1 LVPSLIAEIEFID
14 QTLRDGQ
21 QSLWGIRM
29 RAHHATAALPHL
41 NRTGFSTFDLT
52 GGTFFVVMLRESGD
66 DPWAALDHF
75 VTNLP
80 SGGHRAGMRPVAV
93 GSFGFV
99 PDEMLDLWVGTLV
112 KHGIDSHWLFD
123 CLYDMP
129 LMKAKA
135 AAIQRVGGEVVP
147 AIMYG
152 LTDLHTDE
160 FFADRAREMAG
171 WDGVRRI
178 YIEDAPG
185 VLTPERAAT
194 LLPALRA
201 ATPGIKLELHVHNT
215 TGLAPLVYV
224 EGFKHGIECIHTCSM
239 PLANGPSLPS
249 TEAMVEIIE
258 ELGHTHN
265 LDKSQL
271 PPVAAHFDAE
281 ARRLGYE
288 VGVPN
293 VYRMLPYRHQL
304 PGGMT
309 GTLKNQLNEYGM
321 PEKFPQVVD
330 EIVRV
335 REELGQ
341 PIMATPFSQF
351 VGIQAVL
358 NVVLDERYEVVP
370 EEVLH
375 YALGHYG
382 PLMRPVEAGVAD
394 RIFSQ
399 PRVKQLESW
408 ERPQTTV
415 AEFRRQLGA
424 DLSDEELLL
433 RYLAPQEHVDKMLA
447 GPPLRTAGHV
457 HGDGVLG
464 RVTELIEEARSVKHL
479 ALRQPG
485 ISVQLRREGAD
496 GNPGQNGTKARD

>member
-1 LVPSLIAEIEFID
+1 MAHIEFID

-21 QSLWGIRM
+21 QSLWGMRM
-29 RAHHATAALPHL
+29 RACQATSALPHI
-41 NRTGFSTFDLT
+41 NRTGFRVIDLT

-66 DPWAALDHF
+66 DPWAALDHL
-75 VTNLP
+75 VAGLP
-80 SGGHRAGMRPVAV
+80 DTGHRAGMRPVAV

-99 PDEMLDLWVGTLV
+99 PDSMLDLWVGTLV
-112 KHGIDSHWLFD
+112 KHGIQTHWLFD

-135 AAIQRVGGEVVP
+135 EAIRRVGGEVVP

-160 FFADRAREMAG
+160 FFADRAREMAS
-171 WDGVRRI
+171 WEGVNTI
-178 YIEDAPG
+178 YVEDAPG

-194 LLPALRA
+194 LLPALQE
-201 ATPGIKLELHVHNT
+201 ATPGVRLELHVHNT

-224 EGFKHGIECIHTCSM
+224 EGIKAGIDILHTCSL

-249 TEAMVEIIE
+249 TEAMVEIVE
-258 ELGHTHN
+258 ELGHTHD
-265 LDKSQL
+265 LDKTQL
-271 PPVAAHFDAE
+271 APVAEHFERE
-281 ARRLGYE
+281 AKRMGWAL
-288 VGVPN
+288 GVPN
-293 VYRMLPYRHQL
+293 EYRMSPYRHQL

-309 GTLKNQLNEYGM
+309 GTLINQLDEYGM
-321 PEKFPQVVD
+321 PERFPEVVD

-358 NVVLDERYEVVP
+358 NVVLDERYKVVP

-382 PLMRPVEAGVAD
+382 PLMRPIEPEIAD
-394 RIFSQ
+394 RVFSQ
-399 PRVKQLESW
+399 PRVKELEGW
-408 ERPQTTV
+408 ERDQTTLE
-415 AEFRRQLGA
+415 EFRERLGKS
-424 DLSDEELLL
+424 LSDEELLL
-433 RYLAPQEHVDKMLA
+433 RYLCPAEHVDKMLA
-447 GPPLRTAGHV
+447 AGPLRTEPPAGSAEL
-457 HGDGVLG
+457 GDQLMA
-464 RVTELIEEARSVKHL
+464 LIASAEERPISHFSMSRA
-479 ALRQPG
+479 G
-485 ISVQLRREGAD
+485 ITIDLRRNA
-496 GNPGQNGTKARD
+496 NASRM

>member
-1 LVPSLIAEIEFID
+1 MAHIEFVD

-21 QSLWGIRM
+21 QSLWGMRM
-29 RAHHATAALPHL
+29 RACQATGALPYL
-41 NRTGFSTFDLT
+41 NRTGFRVVDLT

-66 DPWAALDHF
+66 DPWAALDHL
-75 VTNLP
+75 VAGLP
-80 SGGHRAGMRPVAV
+80 DAGHRAGMRPVAV

-99 PDEMLDLWVGTLV
+99 PDSMLDLWVGTLV
-112 KHGIDSHWLFD
+112 KHGIQTHWLFD

-135 AAIQRVGGEVVP
+135 EAIQRVGGEVVP

-160 FFADRAREMAG
+160 FFADRAREMAS
-171 WDGVRRI
+171 WEGVETI
-178 YIEDAPG
+178 YVEDAPG

-194 LLPALRA
+194 LLPALQE
-201 ATPGIKLELHVHNT
+201 ATPGVRLELHVHNT

-224 EGFKHGIECIHTCSM
+224 EGIKAGIEILHTCSL

-249 TEAMVEIIE
+249 TEAMVEIVE
-258 ELGHTHN
+258 ELGHSHD

-271 PPVAAHFDAE
+271 PPVAEHFERE
-281 ARRLGYE
+281 ARRMGWAL
-288 VGVPN
+288 GVPN
-293 VYRMLPYRHQL
+293 EYRMTPYRHQL

-309 GTLKNQLNEYGM
+309 GTLINQLDEYGM
-321 PEKFPQVVD
+321 PERFPEVID

-341 PIMATPFSQF
+341 PVMATPFSQF

-358 NVVLDERYEVVP
+358 NVVLEERYKVVP

-382 PLMRPVEAGVAD
+382 PLMRPIEPEIAD

-399 PRVKQLESW
+399 PRVKELEKW
-408 ERPQTTV
+408 ERDQTTLE
-415 AEFRRQLGA
+415 EFRRRLGKN
-424 DLSDEELLL
+424 LSDEELLL
-433 RYLAPQEHVDKMLA
+433 RYLCPAEHVDKMLA
-447 GPPLRTAGHV
+447 SGPLRTEPPAGSAGL
-457 HGDGVLG
+457 GDELM
-464 RVTELIEEARSVKHL
+464 RLIESAEERPISHFSMS
-479 ALRQPG
+479 RPG
-485 ISVQLRREGAD
+485 ITIDLRR
-496 GNPGQNGTKARD
+496 

>member
-1 LVPSLIAEIEFID
+1 MEIEFVD

-29 RAHHATAALPHL
+29 RAQHATPALPYL
-41 NRTGFSTFDLT
+41 ARTGFSTHDLT

-75 VTNLP
+75 VGNLP
-80 SGGHRAGMRPVAV
+80 GAGHRAGMRPVAV

-112 KHGIDSHWLFD
+112 EHGIDSHWLFD

-160 FFADRAREMAG
+160 FFADRARKMAS
-171 WDGVRRI
+171 WDGVKRI

-194 LLPALRA
+194 LLPAIRA

-215 TGLAPLVYV
+215 TGLAPRVYI
-224 EGFKHGIECIHTCSM
+224 EGFKAGIDCIHTCSL

-249 TEAMVEIIE
+249 TEAMVEIVE
-258 ELGHTHN
+258 ELGHTHQ

-271 PPVAAHFDAE
+271 PPVAEHFHAE
-281 ARRLGYE
+281 ALRLGYE

-293 VYRMLPYRHQL
+293 EYRLLPYKHQL

-321 PEKFPQVVD
+321 PEKFHQVVE

-341 PIMATPFSQF
+341 PVMATPFSQF

-358 NVVLDERYEVVP
+358 NVVMPERYEVVP

-382 PLMRPVEAGVAD
+382 PLMRPVEPHVAE

-399 PRVKQLESW
+399 PRVKELERW
-408 ERPQTTV
+408 ERDQTTV
-415 AEFRRQLGA
+415 AEFRQRLGHN
-424 DLSDEELLL
+424 LSDEELLL
-433 RYLAPQEHVDKMLA
+433 RYFCPQEQVDKMLS
-447 GPPLRTAGHV
+447 GPPLRTEGHR
-457 HGDGVLG
+457 HGDRILD
-464 RVTELIEEARSVKHL
+464 RVTELIEEASSVKHL
-479 ALRQPG
+479 TLRQPG
-485 ISVQLRREGAD
+485 ISVQLRRED
-496 GNPGQNGTKARD
+496 RKSVV

>member
-1 LVPSLIAEIEFID
+1 M
-14 QTLRDGQ
+14 
-21 QSLWGIRM
+21 RM
-29 RAHHATAALPHL
+29 RACQATPILPNL
-41 NRTGFSTFDLT
+41 NATGFNTVDLT

-66 DPWAALDHF
+66 DPWAALDWLIQG
-75 VTNLP
+75 LP
-80 SGGHRAGMRPVAV
+80 DARHRAGMRPVAV

-112 KHGIDSHWLFD
+112 EHGIDSHWLFD

-135 AAIQRVGGEVVP
+135 EAIRRVGGEVVP

-160 FFADRAREMAG
+160 FFADRAREMAS
-171 WDGVRRI
+171 WEGVERI
-178 YIEDAPG
+178 YVEDAPG

-194 LLPALRA
+194 LLPALQE
-201 ATPGIKLELHVHNT
+201 ATPGVRLELHVHNT
-215 TGLAPLVYV
+215 TGLAPRVYM
-224 EGFKHGIECIHTCSM
+224 EGIKAGIEILHTCSRPM
-239 PLANGPSLPS
+239 ANGPSLPS
-249 TEAMVEIIE
+249 TEAMVEIVE
-258 ELGHTHN
+258 EMGHTHD

-271 PPVAAHFDAE
+271 RPVADHFERE
-281 ARRLGYE
+281 AKRLGWAL
-288 VGVPN
+288 GVPN
-293 VYRMLPYRHQL
+293 EYRTQPYRHQL

-309 GTLKNQLNEYGM
+309 GTLINQLNEYGM
-321 PEKFPQVVD
+321 PERFPEVID

-358 NVVLDERYEVVP
+358 NVVLDERYKVVP

-382 PLMRPVEAGVAD
+382 PLMRPVEPEIAD
-394 RIFSQ
+394 KIFSQ
-399 PRVKQLESW
+399 PRVKELEKW

-415 AEFRRQLGA
+415 AEFREKFGA

-447 GPPLRTAGHV
+447 SGPLRTEPPASSPDL
-457 HGDGVLG
+457 GDQLMQM
-464 RVTELIEEARSVKHL
+464 IEEAKSRPISHL
-479 ALRQPG
+479 SLSQPG
-485 ISVQLRREGAD
+485 IRIDLRRD
-496 GNPGQNGTKARD
+496 

>member
-1 LVPSLIAEIEFID
+1 MAHIEFID

-21 QSLWGIRM
+21 QSLWGMRM
-29 RAHHATAALPHL
+29 RACQATPILPNL
-41 NRTGFSTFDLT
+41 NATGFDTVDLT

-66 DPWAALDHF
+66 DPWAALDWLIQG
-75 VTNLP
+75 LP
-80 SGGHRAGMRPVAV
+80 DARHRAGMRPVAV

-112 KHGIDSHWLFD
+112 EHGIDSHWLFD

-135 AAIQRVGGEVVP
+135 EAIRRVGGEVVP

-160 FFADRAREMAG
+160 FFADRAREMAS
-171 WDGVRRI
+171 WEGVERI
-178 YIEDAPG
+178 YVEDAPG

-194 LLPALRA
+194 LLPALQE
-201 ATPGIKLELHVHNT
+201 ATPGVRLELHVHNT
-215 TGLAPLVYV
+215 TGLAPLVYM
-224 EGFKHGIECIHTCSM
+224 EGIRAGIEILHTCSRPM
-239 PLANGPSLPS
+239 ANGPSLPS
-249 TEAMVEIIE
+249 TEAMVEIVE
-258 ELGHTHN
+258 EMGHTHD

-271 PPVAAHFDAE
+271 QPVADHFERE
-281 ARRLGYE
+281 AKRLGWAL
-288 VGVPN
+288 GVPN
-293 VYRMLPYRHQL
+293 EYRTQPYRHQL

-309 GTLKNQLNEYGM
+309 GTLINQLDEYGM
-321 PEKFPQVVD
+321 PERFPEVID

-358 NVVLDERYEVVP
+358 NVVLNERYKVVP

-382 PLMRPVEAGVAD
+382 PLMRPVEPEIAD
-394 RIFSQ
+394 KIFSQ
-399 PRVKQLESW
+399 PRVKELEKW

-415 AEFRRQLGA
+415 AEFREKFGA

-433 RYLAPQEHVDKMLA
+433 RYLAPEGHVDKMLA
-447 GPPLRTAGHV
+447 SGPLRTEPPASSPDL
-457 HGDGVLG
+457 GDQLMQM
-464 RVTELIEEARSVKHL
+464 IEEAKSRPISHL
-479 ALRQPG
+479 SLSQPG
-485 ISVQLRREGAD
+485 IRIDLRRD
-496 GNPGQNGTKARD
+496 

>member
-1 LVPSLIAEIEFID
+1 MEIEFID

-21 QSLWGIRM
+21 QSLWGMRM
-29 RAHHATAALPHL
+29 RAQHATPALPHL
-41 NRTGFSTFDLT
+41 ARTGYSIHDMT

-80 SGGHRAGMRPVAV
+80 GAGHRAGMRPVAV

-99 PDEMLDLWVGTLV
+99 PDEMLDLWVETLV
-112 KHGIDSHWLFD
+112 RHGIDSHWLFD

-129 LMKAKA
+129 LMKAKCE
-135 AAIQRVGGEVVP
+135 AIQRVGGETVP

-152 LTDLHTDE
+152 LTDLHSDE
-160 FFADRAREMAG
+160 FFADRAREMAS
-171 WDGVRRI
+171 WDGVGRI
-178 YIEDAPG
+178 YVEDAPG

-194 LLPALRA
+194 LLPAIRA
-201 ATPGIKLELHVHNT
+201 AAPGVKLELHVHNT

-224 EGFKHGIECIHTCSM
+224 EGFKAGIDCIHTCSL

-249 TEAMVEIIE
+249 TEAMVEIVE
-258 ELGHTHN
+258 ELGHTHQ

-271 PPVAAHFDAE
+271 APVAEHFYAE
-281 ARRLGYE
+281 AKRLGYE
-288 VGVPN
+288 VGTPN
-293 VYRMLPYRHQL
+293 EYRLLPYKHQL

-321 PEKFPQVVD
+321 PEKLHEVVE

-341 PIMATPFSQF
+341 PVMATPFSQF

-358 NVVLDERYEVVP
+358 NVVMPERYEVVP
-370 EEVLH
+370 EEVIH

-382 PLMRPVEAGVAD
+382 PLMRPVEPEVAE

-399 PRVKQLESW
+399 PRAKELEGW
-408 ERPQTTV
+408 ERDQTPV
-415 AEFRRQLGA
+415 AEFRRRFGQS
-424 DLSDEELLL
+424 LSDEELLL
-433 RYLAPQEHVDKMLA
+433 RYFCPEEQVEKMLA
-447 GPPLRTAGHV
+447 GPPLRTAGHA
-457 HGDGVLG
+457 HGNGVLE
-464 RVTELIEEARSVKHL
+464 RVVELIEERNSTKHL
-479 ALRQPG
+479 RLSQPG
-485 ISVQLRREGAD
+485 ITVRLRREKG
-496 GNPGQNGTKARD
+496 

>member
-1 LVPSLIAEIEFID
+1 MAHIEFID

-21 QSLWGIRM
+21 QSLWGMRM
-29 RAHHATAALPHL
+29 RAYQATPALPHI
-41 NRTGFSTFDLT
+41 NRTGFRVVDLT

-66 DPWAALDHF
+66 DPWAALDHLIAG
-75 VTNLP
+75 LP
-80 SGGHRAGMRPVAV
+80 DTGRRAGMRPVAV

-99 PDEMLDLWVGTLV
+99 PDAMLDLWVGTLV
-112 KHGIDSHWLFD
+112 KHGIQTHWLFD

-135 AAIQRVGGEVVP
+135 EAIQRVGGEVVP

-171 WDGVRRI
+171 WEGVKTI
-178 YIEDAPG
+178 YVEDAPG

-194 LLPALRA
+194 LLPALQE
-201 ATPGIKLELHVHNT
+201 ATPGVRLELHVHNT
-215 TGLAPLVYV
+215 TGLAPLVYR
-224 EGFKHGIECIHTCSM
+224 EGIDAGIEIIHTCSLPM
-239 PLANGPSLPS
+239 ANGPSLPS
-249 TEAMVEIIE
+249 TEAMVEIVE
-258 ELGHTHN
+258 ELGHSHG

-271 PPVAAHFDAE
+271 PPVAEHFAAE
-281 ARRLGYE
+281 AKRLGWE
-288 VGVPN
+288 TGVPN
-293 VYRMLPYRHQL
+293 EYRMLPYRHQL

-309 GTLKNQLNEYGM
+309 GTLKNQLDEYGM
-321 PEKFPQVVD
+321 PERFPAVVD

-358 NVVLDERYEVVP
+358 NVVLDERYKVVP

-382 PLMRPVEAGVAD
+382 PLMRPIQPEVAD

-399 PRVKQLESW
+399 PRVKELERW
-408 ERPQTTV
+408 ERPQTTLE
-415 AEFRRQLGA
+415 EFRKQLGQS
-424 DLSDEELLL
+424 LSDEELLL
-433 RYLAPQEHVDKMLA
+433 RYLCPEDQVDKMLA
-447 GPPLRTAGHV
+447 GPPLRTEPPPRSP
-457 HGDGVLG
+457 DLG
-464 RVTELIEEARSVKHL
+464 EQLMELIRSAEARPISHL
-479 ALRQPG
+479 SLSRSG
-485 ISVQLRREGAD
+485 IKIDLRRD
-496 GNPGQNGTKARD
+496 

>member
-1 LVPSLIAEIEFID
+1 LVRSLITEIEFID

-21 QSLWGIRM
+21 QSLWGMRM
-29 RAHHATAALPHL
+29 RAHHATPALPYL
-41 NRTGFSTFDLT
+41 NRTGFSTSDLT
-52 GGTFFVVMLRESGD
+52 GGTLFVVMLRESRD

-75 VTNLP
+75 VGGLP
-80 SGGHRAGMRPVAV
+80 NTSHRAGMRPVAV

-99 PDEMLDLWVGTLV
+99 PDEILDLWVGTLV

-135 AAIQRVGGEVVP
+135 EAIRRVGGEVVP

-160 FFADRAREMAG
+160 FFADRAREMAS
-171 WDGVRRI
+171 WEGVKRI
-178 YIEDAPG
+178 YVEDAPG
-185 VLTPERAAT
+185 VLTPARAAT
-194 LLPALRA
+194 LLPALQA
-201 ATPGIKLELHVHNT
+201 ATPGVKLELHMHNT

-224 EGFKHGIECIHTCSM
+224 EGFRHGIDCIHTCSL

-249 TEAMVEIIE
+249 TEAMVEIVE
-258 ELGHTHN
+258 ELGHTHS

-271 PPVAAHFDAE
+271 APVAKHFTAE
-281 ARRLGYE
+281 AKRLGYE

-293 VYRMLPYRHQL
+293 EYRMLPYKHQL

-309 GTLKNQLNEYGM
+309 GTLKNQLDEYGM
-321 PEKFPQVVD
+321 PEKFPQVV
-330 EIVRV
+330 
-335 REELGQ
+335 EELVHVRGELGE

-358 NVVLDERYEVVP
+358 NVVLEERYKVVP

-382 PLMRPVEAGVAD
+382 PLMRPIQPEIAD
-394 RIFSQ
+394 KIFSQ
-399 PRVKQLESW
+399 HRVKELENW

-415 AEFRRQLGA
+415 SEFRKQLGEG
-424 DLSDEELLL
+424 LSDEELLL
-433 RYLAPQEHVDKMLA
+433 RYLAPEQHVDEMLA
-447 GPPLRTAGHV
+447 GPPLRTAPHQHRG
-457 HGDGVLG
+457 GILEQ
-464 RVTELIEEARSVKHL
+464 VTDLLERSHSARRIS
-479 ALRQPG
+479 LRQPG
-485 ISVQLRREGAD
+485 ITVELRRED
-496 GNPGQNGTKARD
+496 

>member
-1 LVPSLIAEIEFID
+1 MAEIEFVD

-29 RAHHATAALPHL
+29 RACQATRALPHL
-41 NRTGFSTFDLT
+41 NATGFDTCDLT
-52 GGTFFVVMLRESGD
+52 GGTYFVVMLRESGD
-66 DPWAALDHF
+66 DPWAALDWL
-75 VTNLP
+75 VEGLP
-80 SGGHRAGMRPVAV
+80 DVSHRAGMRPVAV

-135 AAIQRVGGEVVP
+135 EAIQRVGGEVVP

-160 FFADRAREMAG
+160 FFADRAREMAS
-171 WDGVRRI
+171 WEGVERI
-178 YIEDAPG
+178 YVEDAPG

-194 LLPALRA
+194 LLPALQE
-201 ATPGIKLELHVHNT
+201 ATPGVRLELHVHNT

-224 EGFKHGIECIHTCSM
+224 EGIKAGIEIFHTCSL

-249 TEAMVEIIE
+249 TEAMVEIVE
-258 ELGHTHN
+258 ELGHTHR

-271 PPVAAHFDAE
+271 PPVAENFE
-281 ARRLGYE
+281 REGKRLGWAL
-288 VGVPN
+288 GVPN
-293 VYRMLPYRHQL
+293 EYRMLPYRHQL

-309 GTLKNQLNEYGM
+309 GTLINQLDEYGM
-321 PEKFPQVVD
+321 PERFPEVID

-358 NVVLDERYEVVP
+358 NVVLDERYKVVP

-382 PLMRPVEAGVAD
+382 PLMRPVEPEVAD

-399 PRVKQLESW
+399 PRVKELEKW

-415 AEFRRQLGA
+415 KEFREKLGK

-433 RYLAPQEHVDKMLA
+433 RYLCPAEHVDKMLA
-447 GPPLRTAGHV
+447 GPPLRTEPPASSPDL
-457 HGDGVLG
+457 GDQLMQ
-464 RVTELIEEARSVKHL
+464 LLEEAKSRPISHL
-479 ALRQPG
+479 SLSQPG
-485 ISVQLRREGAD
+485 IQIDLRRD
-496 GNPGQNGTKARD
+496 

>member
-1 LVPSLIAEIEFID
+1 MAEIEFVD

-21 QSLWGIRM
+21 QSLWGMRM
-29 RAHHATAALPHL
+29 RACQATAALPHL
-41 NRTGFSTFDLT
+41 NRTGFDVVDLT
-52 GGTFFVVMLRESGD
+52 GGTYFVVMLRESGD
-66 DPWAALDHF
+66 DPWAALDWL
-75 VTNLP
+75 VKGLP
-80 SGGHRAGMRPVAV
+80 DVSHRAGMRPVAV

-135 AAIQRVGGEVVP
+135 EAIRRVGGEVVP

-160 FFADRAREMAG
+160 FFAERARDMAS
-171 WDGVRRI
+171 WEGVERI
-178 YIEDAPG
+178 YVEDAPG

-194 LLPALRA
+194 LLPALQE
-201 ATPGIKLELHVHNT
+201 ATPGVRLELHVHNT

-224 EGFKHGIECIHTCSM
+224 EGIKAGIEILHTCSL

-249 TEAMVEIIE
+249 TEAMVEIVE
-258 ELGHTHN
+258 ELGHTHR

-271 PPVAAHFDAE
+271 PPVADNFERE
-281 ARRLGYE
+281 AKRLGWAL
-288 VGVPN
+288 GVPN
-293 VYRMLPYRHQL
+293 EYRMLPYRHQL

-309 GTLKNQLNEYGM
+309 GTLINQLDEYGM
-321 PEKFPQVVD
+321 PERFPEVID

-358 NVVLDERYEVVP
+358 NVVLDERYKVVP

-382 PLMRPVEAGVAD
+382 PLMRPVEPEIAD
-394 RIFSQ
+394 KIFSQ
-399 PRVKQLESW
+399 PRVKELEKW

-415 AEFRRQLGA
+415 AEFREKLGK

-433 RYLAPQEHVDKMLA
+433 RYLCPEDQVDEMLA
-447 GPPLRTAGHV
+447 GPPLRTEPPAGSP
-457 HGDGVLG
+457 DLG
-464 RVTELIEEARSVKHL
+464 GQLMQLIEEAKSRPISHL
-479 ALRQPG
+479 SLSQPG
-485 ISVQLRREGAD
+485 IRIDLRRD
-496 GNPGQNGTKARD
+496 

>member
-1 LVPSLIAEIEFID
+1 MAHIEFVD

-21 QSLWGIRM
+21 QSLWGMRM
-29 RAHHATAALPHL
+29 RACQATTALPHI
-41 NRTGFSTFDLT
+41 NRTGFRVVDLT

-66 DPWAALDHF
+66 DPWAALDHLIAG
-75 VTNLP
+75 LP
-80 SGGHRAGMRPVAV
+80 DTGHRAGMRPVAV

-99 PDEMLDLWVGTLV
+99 PDSMLDLWVGTLV
-112 KHGIDSHWLFD
+112 KHGIQTHWLFD

-135 AAIQRVGGEVVP
+135 EAIRRVGGEVVP

-171 WDGVRRI
+171 WEGVKTI
-178 YIEDAPG
+178 YVEDAPG

-194 LLPALRA
+194 LLPALQE
-201 ATPGIKLELHVHNT
+201 ATPGVRLELHVHNT

-224 EGFKHGIECIHTCSM
+224 EGIKAGIDILHTCSL

-249 TEAMVEIIE
+249 TEAMVEIVE
-258 ELGHTHN
+258 ELGHTHD

-271 PPVAAHFDAE
+271 PPVAEHFERE
-281 ARRLGYE
+281 AKRLGWAT
-288 VGVPN
+288 GVPN
-293 VYRMLPYRHQL
+293 EYRMAPYRHQL

-309 GTLKNQLNEYGM
+309 GTLINQLDEYGM
-321 PEKFPQVVD
+321 PERFPEVID

-358 NVVLDERYEVVP
+358 NVVLDERYKVVP

-382 PLMRPVEAGVAD
+382 PLMRPIEPEIAD
-394 RIFSQ
+394 RVFSQ
-399 PRVKQLESW
+399 PRVKELEKW
-408 ERPQTTV
+408 ERDQTTLE
-415 AEFRRQLGA
+415 EFRERLGA
-424 DLSDEELLL
+424 NLSDEELLL
-433 RYLAPQEHVDKMLA
+433 RYFCPEDQVDKMLA
-447 GPPLRTAGHV
+447 AGPLRTEPPV
-457 HGDGVLG
+457 SSPDLGDQLMG
-464 RVTELIEEARSVKHL
+464 LIESAQARPVSHL
-479 ALRQPG
+479 SLSQPG
-485 ISVQLRREGAD
+485 IRIDLRR
-496 GNPGQNGTKARD
+496 

>member
-1 LVPSLIAEIEFID
+1 MAHIEFID

-21 QSLWGIRM
+21 QSLWGMRM
-29 RAHHATAALPHL
+29 RAYQTTPILANL
-41 NRTGFSTFDLT
+41 NRTGFRVVDLT
-52 GGTFFVVMLRESGD
+52 GGTLFVVMLRESGD
-66 DPWAALDHF
+66 DPWAALDHI
-75 VTNLP
+75 VSGLP
-80 SGGHRAGMRPVAV
+80 DTGHRAGMRPVAV

-99 PDEMLDLWVGTLV
+99 PDSMLDLWVGTLV
-112 KHGIDSHWLFD
+112 KHGIQTHWLFD

-129 LMKAKA
+129 LMEAKAK
-135 AAIQRVGGEVVP
+135 AIQRVGGEVVP

-171 WDGVRRI
+171 WEGVNTI
-178 YIEDAPG
+178 YVEDAPG

-194 LLPALRA
+194 LLPALQE
-201 ATPGIKLELHVHNT
+201 ATPGVRLELHCHNT
-215 TGLAPLVYV
+215 TGLAPLNYV
-224 EGFKHGIECIHTCSM
+224 EGIRAGIEIFHTCSLPM
-239 PLANGPSLPS
+239 ANGPSLPS
-249 TEAMVEIIE
+249 TEAMVEIVE
-258 ELGHTHN
+258 ELGHTHD

-271 PPVAAHFDAE
+271 PPVAEHFARE
-281 ARRLGYE
+281 AKRLGWAT
-288 VGVPN
+288 GVPN
-293 VYRMLPYRHQL
+293 EYRMMPYRHQL

-309 GTLKNQLNEYGM
+309 GTLINQLNEYGM
-321 PEKFPQVVD
+321 PERFPEVVD

-358 NVVLDERYEVVP
+358 NVVLDERYKVVP

-382 PLMRPVEAGVAD
+382 PLMRPIDPEIAD

-399 PRVKQLESW
+399 PRVKDLESW
-408 ERPQTTV
+408 ERDQTTLE
-415 AEFRRQLGA
+415 EFRQKLGQ

-433 RYLAPQEHVDKMLA
+433 RYLAPEEHVDRMLTN
-447 GPPLRTAGHV
+447 GPLRTEPPARSS
-457 HGDGVLG
+457 DLDEQL
-464 RVTELIEEARSVKHL
+464 TELIESAETRPLK
-479 ALRQPG
+479 Q
-485 ISVQLRREGAD
+485 ISLSQSGVQIDLRRD
-496 GNPGQNGTKARD
+496 

>member
-1 LVPSLIAEIEFID
+1 MAHIEFID

-21 QSLWGIRM
+21 QSLWGMRM
-29 RAHHATAALPHL
+29 RACQATSALPHI
-41 NRTGFSTFDLT
+41 NRTGFRVVDLT

-66 DPWAALDHF
+66 DPWAALDHL
-75 VTNLP
+75 VAGLP
-80 SGGHRAGMRPVAV
+80 DAGHRAGMRPVAV

-99 PDEMLDLWVGTLV
+99 PDSMLDLWVGTLV
-112 KHGIDSHWLFD
+112 KHGIQTHWLFD

-135 AAIQRVGGEVVP
+135 EAIQRVGGEVVP

-160 FFADRAREMAG
+160 FFADRAREMAS
-171 WDGVRRI
+171 WEGVNTI
-178 YIEDAPG
+178 YVEDAPG

-194 LLPALRA
+194 LLPALQE
-201 ATPGIKLELHVHNT
+201 ATPGVRLELHVHNT

-224 EGFKHGIECIHTCSM
+224 EGIKAGIDILHTCSL

-249 TEAMVEIIE
+249 TEAMVEIVE
-258 ELGHTHN
+258 ELGHSHD

-271 PPVAAHFDAE
+271 APVAAHFERE
-281 ARRLGYE
+281 AKRMGWAL
-288 VGVPN
+288 GVPN
-293 VYRMLPYRHQL
+293 EYRMLPYRHQL

-309 GTLKNQLNEYGM
+309 GTLINQLDEYGM
-321 PEKFPQVVD
+321 PERFPEVVD

-358 NVVLDERYEVVP
+358 NVVLDERYKVVP

-382 PLMRPVEAGVAD
+382 PLMRPIEPEIAD
-394 RIFSQ
+394 RVFSQ
-399 PRVKQLESW
+399 PRVKELEKW
-408 ERPQTTV
+408 ERDQTTLE
-415 AEFRRQLGA
+415 EFRQRLGEN
-424 DLSDEELLL
+424 LSDEELLL
-433 RYLAPQEHVDKMLA
+433 RYLCPAEHVDKMLA
-447 GPPLRTAGHV
+447 SGPLRTEPPAGSPEL
-457 HGDGVLG
+457 GD
-464 RVTELIEEARSVKHL
+464 ELMQLIASAEERPISHFSMS
-479 ALRQPG
+479 QSG
-485 ISVQLRREGAD
+485 ITIDLRR
-496 GNPGQNGTKARD
+496 

>member
-1 LVPSLIAEIEFID
+1 MAEIEFID

-21 QSLWGIRM
+21 QSLWGMRM
-29 RAHHATAALPHL
+29 RACQATPALPHL
-41 NRTGFSTFDLT
+41 DATGFGTCDLT

-66 DPWAALDHF
+66 DPWAALDWLIRG
-75 VTNLP
+75 LP
-80 SGGHRAGMRPVAV
+80 STGHRAGMRPVAV

-135 AAIQRVGGEVVP
+135 EAIRRVGGEVVP

-160 FFADRAREMAG
+160 FFADRAREMAS
-171 WDGVRRI
+171 WEGVERI
-178 YIEDAPG
+178 YVEDAPG

-194 LLPALRA
+194 LLPALQE
-201 ATPGIKLELHVHNT
+201 ATPGVRLELHVHNT
-215 TGLAPLVYV
+215 TGLAPRVYM
-224 EGFKHGIECIHTCSM
+224 EGIKAGIDVLHTCSL

-249 TEAMVEIIE
+249 TEAMVEIVE
-258 ELGHTHN
+258 EMGHTHQ
-265 LDKSQL
+265 LDRSHLK
-271 PPVAAHFDAE
+271 PVADHFERE
-281 ARRLGYE
+281 AKRLGWAL
-288 VGVPN
+288 GVPN
-293 VYRMLPYRHQL
+293 EYRTQPYRHQL

-309 GTLKNQLNEYGM
+309 GTLINQLDEYGM
-321 PEKFPQVVD
+321 PEKFPEVID

-358 NVVLDERYEVVP
+358 NVVLSERYEVVP
-370 EEVLH
+370 DEVLH

-382 PLMRPVEAGVAD
+382 PLMRPVEPEIAD
-394 RIFSQ
+394 KIFSQ
-399 PRVKQLESW
+399 PRVKELEKW
-408 ERPQTTV
+408 ERDQTTV
-415 AEFRRQLGA
+415 AEFREKLGKN
-424 DLSDEELLL
+424 LSDEELLL
-433 RYLAPQEHVDKMLA
+433 RYFCPPDQVDEMLA
-447 GPPLRTAGHV
+447 GPPLRTEPPAGSPDL
-457 HGDGVLG
+457 GDQLMQ
-464 RVTELIEEARSVKHL
+464 LIEGAKSRPISHL
-479 ALRQPG
+479 SLSQPG
-485 ISVQLRREGAD
+485 IRIDLRR
-496 GNPGQNGTKARD
+496 